1 VPRTKL
7 LSRLAVLAQAQRHAR
22 AAGIDVP
29 ELLGRREEVLASD
42 AGLSR
47 REVLKRAAI
56 AGAGLTV
63 AGRAVLDPQS
73 AFGRGFDHGHH
84 GQPRIAIVG
93 AGISGMT
100 AAMTLKDAGFSN
112 VTVYEASDHVGGRTY
127 TRKDDGFWEPGQW
140 AEWGGELV
148 DSAHDLMFSLC
159 DRFGFG
165 TLDLETVTSPG
176 SNDILYFGDR
186 YYRWDDMVRDWNHG
200 HMDDVVAADMANLP
214 DFPWAYNDPNWT
226 PAGIALDYMSV
237 YDWIETRVPGGHHSR
252 LGQFIDVAYNIEYGE
267 ETRRQGATD
276 LLGLLGFPT
285 GDPFWI
291 YAASDERYKIVG
303 GNQQISLAQAD
314 YLGDDNIRFGW
325 SLTSL
330 KTNRDGSVSA
340 TFGVGSGHPQTV
352 TADQIILAVPLGVM
366 KKLKAAGAF
375 SQAFGDDQLK
385 MGLIDALGFG
395 ADNKLQLQI
404 SDRFWTQRG
413 PWGNSDGET
422 YADTGF
428 QEAWHVTA
436 GQPGRTGII
445 NNYTG
450 GDTSRLLNPSKP
462 FSDTSDSN
470 PAVRGFVQNAAR
482 TFLSQIEPVFPGM
495 TRKWTGKAQLSVWH
509 VSPFHYGAYAYW
521 TPGYMHRYST
531 YEAVPVGPVH
541 FAGEHTSS
549 NFQGYMEGAAEEGQ
563 RAANEIVDAY
573 H

>member
-1 VPRTKL
+1 M
-7 LSRLAVLAQAQRHAR
+7 
-22 AAGIDVP
+22 
-29 ELLGRREEVLASD
+29 LASD
-42 AGLSR
+42 EGLSR
-47 REVLKRAAI
+47 RDLLRKAAV

-63 AGRAVLDPQS
+63 AGRAVLDPQR
-73 AFGRGFDHGHH
+73 AFGGGFDHGH
-84 GQPRIAIVG
+84 QDEPRIAIIG
-93 AGISGMT
+93 AGLSGLT

-112 VTVYEASDHVGGRTY
+112 VTVYEASDHVGGRTL

-140 AEWGGELV
+140 TESGGEFV

-159 DRFGFG
+159 TRFGFD
-165 TLDLETVTSPG
+165 TIDLDTVKNPG
-176 SNDILYFGDR
+176 SNDVLYFGRR
-186 YYRWDDMVRDWNHG
+186 YYRWDEMVRDWNHG

-214 DFPWAYNDPNWT
+214 EFPWAYNDPAWT
-226 PAGIALDYMSV
+226 PAGIALDNMSV
-237 YDWIETRVPGGHHSR
+237 YDWIESRVPGGHHSR

-285 GDPFWI
+285 PDPFWI

-303 GNQQISLAQAD
+303 GNQQISLAQAN

-330 KTNRDGSVSA
+330 RTSHEDGVRA
-340 TFGVGSGHPQTV
+340 TFSVGSDRPRTI
-352 TADQIILAVPLGVM
+352 TADHVILAIPLGVM
-366 KKLKAAGAF
+366 KRLKAAGAF
-375 SQAFGDDQLK
+375 DRAFGDDPLK

-404 SDRFWTQRG
+404 SDRFWTQPGR
-413 PWGNSDGET
+413 WGNSDGET
-422 YADTGF
+422 YGDTGF

-436 GQPGRTGII
+436 GQPGTTGII

-450 GDTSRLLNPSKP
+450 GDTSRLLNPSKAW
-462 FSDTSDSN
+462 SDTSDPN
-470 PAVRGFVQNAAR
+470 PAVRRFVQNAAR

-495 TRKWTGKAQLSVWH
+495 TRKWTGKAQLSAWH

-531 YEAVPVGPVH
+531 YEAMPIGPVH

-563 RAANEIVDAY
+563 RAANEIVAAY
-573 H
+573 G

>member
-1 VPRTKL
+1 MPRTPFLSKL
-7 LSRLAVLAQAQRHAR
+7 TGLASAQRRAR
-22 AAGIDVP
+22 KLGIDVP
-29 ELLGRREEVLASD
+29 EALGRRDELLATD
-42 AGLSR
+42 AGLTR
-47 REVLKRAAI
+47 RQVLKRAALV
-56 AGAGLTV
+56 GAGMTV
-63 AGRAVLDPQS
+63 AGRAVLDPAR
-73 AFGRGFDHGHH
+73 AFAGGPGRGHH
-84 GQPRIAIVG
+84 NQARIAIIG

-112 VTVYEASDHVGGRTY
+112 ITVYEASDHVGGRTY

-140 AEWGGELV
+140 TEWGGELV
-148 DSAHDLMFSLC
+148 DSAHDLMFALC

-165 TLDLETVTSPG
+165 TIDLTTTVTPG
-176 SNDILYFGDR
+176 SSDVLYFGGG
-186 YYRWDDMVRDWNHG
+186 YYRWSDMVRDWEHAG
-200 HMDDVVAADMANLP
+200 MDNVIAADMANLP
-214 DFPWAYNDPNWT
+214 DFPWAYNDPGWT
-226 PAGIALDYMSV
+226 PAGIALDNMSL

-252 LGQFIDVAYNIEYGE
+252 LGQFIDVAYAIEYGE
-267 ETRRQGATD
+267 DTRRQGATD

-314 YLGDDNIRFGW
+314 YLGGSNMRLGW

-330 KTNRDGSVSA
+330 VRNRDGTLSA
-340 TFGVGSGHPQTV
+340 TFDVGSGRAPTV
-352 TADQIILAVPLGVM
+352 TADHVILAIPLGVM
-366 KKLKAAGAF
+366 KRLKAVGAF
-375 SQAFGDDQLK
+375 SQAFNDPRK
-385 MGLIDALGFG
+385 SGLIDALGFG

-404 SDRFWTQRG
+404 SDRFWTNPG
-413 PWGNSDGET
+413 PWGNSDGES
-422 YADTGF
+422 YADTGY
-428 QEAWHVTA
+428 QEAWHVTE

-462 FSDTSDSN
+462 WSDTSDAS
-470 PAVRGFVQNAAR
+470 PYVRNYVTSAAR
-482 TFLSQIEPVFPGM
+482 AFLAQIEPVFPGM

-521 TPGYMHRYST
+521 TPGYMHRFST
-531 YEAVPVGPVH
+531 YEGVPIGPIH

-563 RAANEIVDAY
+563 RAANEVVAAY
-573 H
+573 P